1 MVVSI
6 LCGGSG
12 TRLFPLSRELLPKQF
27 AQILPKESPKSA
39 TLMQPR
45 SAHTPNPQTN
55 GTSAK
60 SPHSLFQETLLRN
73 LAALRELNQNPKLQ
87 VITNE
92 ALFFLAKDQA
102 QDIGVEIEHF
112 ILESCGKNTA
122 PALAIAALHARKHYG
137 DDEIILALPSDHLIA
152 PEHYASSI
160 EQAIVHAKNNQL
172 VTFGIAP
179 TSPHTGYGYIRVE
192 QGSGRVLGFYEKPE
206 SSKACEYVDSG
217 EYFWNS
223 GMFCFK
229 ASTLLEGL
237 REHASGIYLLC
248 EEIFAKSQSTSI
260 DGEECVR
267 LDRTLSEKLSD
278 ESIDYALMEKAQNIA
293 CVASQIH
300 WSDVGSFESLR
311 EEYPKDAQNNATN
324 THFIAKNSK
333 DNFVLSSRPVVGVG
347 ISDMIVI
354 DSDDCLLISKAGE
367 SAGIKEL
374 LPLLRETY
382 PELTRTHRTTY
393 RPWGSYTILLE
404 SSFYKIKQIIVKPKS
419 RLSLQ
424 KHFHRN
430 EHWIIVNGSAIVQ
443 IGESEVF
450 LQTNQSTYIPMG
462 QPHRLENPGKIP
474 LVLIEVQMGEYLG
487 EDDIV
492 RLADD
497 YQRS

>member
-27 AQILPKESPKSA
+27 AHILPKTDKYA
-39 TLMQPR
+39 T
-45 SAHTPNPQTN
+45 
-55 GTSAK
+55 
-60 SPHSLFQETLLRN
+60 SLFQETLARN
-73 LAALRELNQNPKLQ
+73 VALCAEQGREPKIQ
-87 VITNE
+87 IITNE
-92 ALFFLAKDQA
+92 SLYFLAKDQA
-102 QDIGVEIEHF
+102 HDLGVQIDHF
-112 ILESCGKNTA
+112 ILESYGKNTA
-122 PALAIAALHARKHYG
+122 PALAMAALHTQKHYG

-152 PEHYASSI
+152 KDNYQSCI
-160 EQAIVHAKNNQL
+160 EQALEQARHNQI
-172 VTFGIAP
+172 VTFGITP

-206 SSKACEYVDSG
+206 SKIAQKYVDSG

-229 ASTLLEGL
+229 ASVLLDGL
-237 REHASGIYLLC
+237 KHHANDIYTLC
-248 EEIFAKSQSTSI
+248 EEIFAQSQSQII
-260 DGEECVR
+260 DEQECVR
-267 LDRTLSEKLSD
+267 LDRELSQGLRE
-278 ESIDYALMEKAQNIA
+278 ESIDYALMEKADNIA
-293 CVASQIH
+293 CITSQLH
-300 WSDVGSFESLR
+300 WSDVGSFESLS

-324 THFIAKNSK
+324 THFIAKDSRN
-333 DNFVLSSRPVVGVG
+333 NFILSSRPVVGVG
-347 ISDMIVI
+347 VENMIIV
-354 DSDDCLLISKAGE
+354 DSDDCLLVSKMGE
-367 SAGIKEL
+367 SARIKEV
-374 LPLLRETY
+374 LPHLRESY
-382 PELTRTHRTTY
+382 PELARTHRTTY

-430 EHWIIVNGSAIVQ
+430 EHWIIVNGSAVVQ
-443 IGESEVF
+443 LGDKEIF

-474 LVLIEVQMGEYLG
+474 LVVIEVQMGEYLG

-497 YQRS
+497 YARK